1 MVCVPT
7 TTPVPRCMPSLANT
21 FTLYER
27 HLTQSERWPFGICKS
42 IAARNGMA
50 HTPERLRR
58 SQEIRYCPIAITD
71 KYPAQITPNNN
82 PLKQV
87 RRVFHFKLSLDASL
101 TSYAPRH

>member
-1 MVCVPT
+1 
-7 TTPVPRCMPSLANT
+7 
-21 FTLYER
+21 
-27 HLTQSERWPFGICKS
+27 
-42 IAARNGMA
+42 MA

-101 TSYAPRH
+101 TSYAPATKQLIVLYPKEIAGAKFAFAWLGKFNEAVPLTVIWRTFRIPVYK